1 MRVATPYQMLLLAVL
16 VVWPLVIT
24 GTLFLM
30 GRLENYVERL
40 EVETPQE
47 AGLEPVK
54 GSSEDRE
61 VRIVFG
67 DRVIGE
73 PD

>member
-1 MRVATPYQMLLLAVL
+1 MRIVTPYQIFLLAVL

-30 GRLENYVERL
+30 GRLERYVERL
-40 EVETPQE
+40 EAGTPEE
-47 AGLEPVK
+47 AGLEPIA
-54 GSSEDRE
+54 GSSQDRE

-73 PD
+73 SE

>member
-1 MRVATPYQMLLLAVL
+1 MRIATPYQIFLLAVL

-24 GTLFLM
+24 GTLFFM
-30 GRLENYVERL
+30 GRLERFVGRL
-40 EVETPQE
+40 EAETPEE
-47 AGLEPVK
+47 AGLEPVM

-73 PD
+73 PE